1 MAAQNMTAWVLTLVI
16 TAIVGGVG
24 LLVLQNFQS
33 NITDTNSAAYTGIGY
48 GITGV
53 SNLLSWL
60 PTIAIVVAGAVIL
73 YIVMRAFGGAAE

>member
-1 MAAQNMTAWVLTLVI
+1 MQNMTQWVLALVI

-24 LLVLQNFQS
+24 LLVLQNFQA
-33 NITDTNSAAYTGIGY
+33 NIADVNAPAYTGIGY
-48 GITGV
+48 GVTGV

-73 YIVMRAFGGAAE
+73 YIVMRAFGGAVRGE